1 MRATTLL
8 VNQNMAAE
16 QNEVIKETVEKESKR
31 LLSFIKKRVP
41 DSIDAEDI
49 LQDVFYQ
56 FVESY
61 RMMQPIE
68 KVTSWLFTVARNK
81 ITDMFRKQKPESLE
95 NQNFKQ
101 ELNDEGAETFDLG
114 DILPDSAD
122 GPEAIYFRS
131 IIMDELENALDEL
144 PQEQR
149 DVFVMHEIEDKSFK
163 EISELTGETVN
174 TLLSRKRY
182 AILYLRERLQQLY
195 NEL

>member
-1 MRATTLL
+1 MT
-8 VNQNMAAE
+8 AE
-16 QNEVIKETVEKESKR
+16 QNEVIEKTVQKERQR
-31 LLSFIKKRVP
+31 LFNFIKKRVP

-61 RMMQPIE
+61 RLMKPIE

-81 ITDMFRKQKPESLE
+81 ITDTFRKRKPELLSK
-95 NQNFKQ
+95 QNFRHQ
-101 ELNDEGAETFDLG
+101 EGGELDETLNITDF
-114 DILPDSAD
+114 LPDSSD

-131 IIMDELENALDEL
+131 IIMEELEEALEEL
-144 PQEQR
+144 PEAQR
-149 DVFVMHEIEDKSFK
+149 EVFVMHEIEDKSFK
-163 EISELTGETVN
+163 EISALTGETVN

-182 AILYLRERLQQLY
+182 AVLYLRERLQALY